1 MTLEEIIRGCLRE
14 DRRAQEALYRQFASK
29 MYGVCL
35 AYVKDRDT
43 AKDVM
48 HDAFIKV
55 FRSFQRFDPERS
67 IEAWIRTIVV
77 NTALDHLRKQN
88 RVQLIEIDDKV
99 RETHSDERSILDR
112 VQMADLMGII
122 DKLPSGA
129 RTIFN
134 LYTLEGYNHREIA
147 DKLNISEGTSK
158 SQYSRAKI
166 LLREMIE
173 KYYDA

>member
-1 MTLEEIIRGCLRE
+1 LNLEEIILGCLKE
-14 DRRAQEALYRQFASK
+14 DRRAQEALYRQFAPK

-35 AYVKDRDT
+35 AYVKDRDI
-43 AKDVM
+43 AKDVL
-48 HDAFIKV
+48 HDGFIKV
-55 FRSFQRFDPERS
+55 YRSFQRFDPERS
-67 IEAWIRTIVV
+67 IEAWIRTILV

-88 RVQLIEIDDKV
+88 RIQMVEIDDNV
-99 RETHSDERSILDR
+99 QESHSEERSTLDR

-166 LLREMIE
+166 LLRDMIA